1 MTGAD
6 HDDAVRRGTH
16 RLAAHVEA
24 CDACRV
30 DVPAVDR
37 IAARLSAAT
46 VPIDAAA
53 LSQRT
58 IVRLRPELQRCASG
72 SLWRRAA
79 GGVLLALL
87 PLPAVLAYNV
97 YLLRMAYDAL
107 LALLP
112 AAVAVYLVGTEAALL
127 VLLFA
132 ATYAAIPILLARG
145 TPPLGDAWVSVR

>member
-1 MTGAD
+1 MTSNEPTTLPV
-6 HDDAVRRGTH
+6 HRG
-16 RLAAHVEA
+16 LAAHVEA

-30 DVPAVDR
+30 DAPAVDL
-37 IAARLSAAT
+37 IAARLAT
-46 VPIDAAA
+46 VNVPIDAAV

-58 IVRLRPELQRCASG
+58 MVRLRPELQRCASAA
-72 SLWRRAA
+72 LWRRAA
-79 GGVLLALL
+79 IGVLLALL

-97 YLLRMAYDAL
+97 YLLHVAYGLL

-112 AAVAVYLVGTEAALL
+112 AAVVVYLVASEAALL

-145 TPPLGDAWVSVR
+145 TPAMSDTWVGAQ